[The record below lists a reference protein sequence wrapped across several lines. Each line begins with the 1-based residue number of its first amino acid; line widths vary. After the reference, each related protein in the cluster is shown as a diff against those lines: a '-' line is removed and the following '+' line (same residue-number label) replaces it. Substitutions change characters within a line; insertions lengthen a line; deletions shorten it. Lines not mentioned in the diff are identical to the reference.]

1 MKNKTVVEWLVDQVN
16 TDCLDPIY
24 IRKELIEQANAMF
37 EEQIIKSFEIGY
49 ENGACVNEE
58 NIFYHGNNYYNA
70 TFKGG
75 DNE

>member
-37 EEQIIKSFEIGY
+37 KKQIVNAYKQGQYDSEPIRKTDAEQ
-49 ENGACVNEE
+49 
-58 NIFYHGNNYYNA
+58 YYNE
-70 TFKGG
+70 TYKGEH
-75 DNE
+75 NE

>member
-37 EEQIIKSFEIGY
+37 EKQIVNAYKQGQYDSEPIRKTDAEQ
-49 ENGACVNEE
+49 
-58 NIFYHGNNYYNA
+58 YYNE
-70 TFKGG
+70 TYKGG
-75 DNE
+75 EQ

>member
-37 EEQIIKSFEIGY
+37 EKQIVNAYKQGQYDSEPIRKTDAEQ
-49 ENGACVNEE
+49 
-58 NIFYHGNNYYNA
+58 YYNE
-70 TFKGG
+70 TYKGEH
-75 DNE
+75 NE